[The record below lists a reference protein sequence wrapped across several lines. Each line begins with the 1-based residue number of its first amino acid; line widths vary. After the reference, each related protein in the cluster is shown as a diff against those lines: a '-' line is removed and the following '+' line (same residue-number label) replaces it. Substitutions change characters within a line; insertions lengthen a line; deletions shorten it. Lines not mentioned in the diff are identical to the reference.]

1 MWGQL
6 TIIDLSECE
15 EKFLKDKRYLEVF
28 FSELCKKI
36 EVEAVGKP
44 LIKRCGTKEFEGIS
58 GVQLIETSSIS
69 VHLDEVGKRAFIDIF
84 SCKKFDKGV
93 VEEFSKE
100 YFKPKGS
107 KSRTIIR
114 E

>member
-15 EKFLKDKRYLEVF
+15 EKFLKDKEYLEEF
-28 FSELCKKI
+28 FLKLCGKI
-36 EVEAVGKP
+36 EMKAVGEP
-44 LIKRCGTKEFEGIS
+44 IVKRFGNKEFEGFS

-84 SCKKFDKGV
+84 SCKEFDKDV
-93 VEEFSKE
+93 AEEFSKE
-100 YFKPKGS
+100 YFKSKKS
-107 KSRTIIR
+107 KSRTIMR